1 MAKRFYVGS
10 YMATKVAGFSL
21 TELMVSVAIIA
32 IMTTFVVTSLG
43 SAQQQQ
49 YLTTASRVVAG
60 DLRSLQASALTA
72 QNIPTCLNGSNKS
85 IACAL
90 TKASCAVPSSCTPQP
105 PQAVGVAFKLNQ
117 PTYAFF
123 AELNSPPDY
132 ADAGASEEYLVH
144 NLAVGSPNVVVGAL
158 TTTTPVPSGS
168 EVDVSFQR
176 QNGQA
181 QILVCNAGACTPAA
195 TLTITLKQTKTN
207 ATTDI
212 NFNPVTGRVSF
223 N

>member
-1 MAKRFYVGS
+1 
-10 YMATKVAGFSL
+10 MATKVAGFSL
-21 TELMVSVAIIA
+21 AELMVSVAIIA
-32 IMTTFVVTSLG
+32 LMTTFVVTSLG
-43 SAQQQQ
+43 SSQQQQ
-49 YLTTASRVVAG
+49 YLTTAARVVAG

-72 QNIPTCLNGSNKS
+72 QNIPTCIDKNSGKNITCALSTGNCATP
-85 IACAL
+85 IACVL
-90 TKASCAVPSSCTPQP
+90 QP
-105 PQAVGVAFKLNQ
+105 PQAVGVAFKLGQ

-158 TTTTPVPSGS
+158 TTTALVPSGS

-181 QILVCNAGACTPAA
+181 QILVCNAGTCTPAT

-207 ATTDI
+207 AVTNI
-212 NFNPVTGRVSF
+212 YFNPVTGRVSF
-223 N
+223 D